1 MNTDFE
7 LVQVHEA
14 NGYAEIVVRDKNNRI
29 VYAGNLLKVDNPGDY
44 APPGYWKNVKTDQI

>member
-1 MNTDFE
+1 MKSDFE

-29 VYAGNLLKVDNPGDY
+29 VYTGNLLKVDNPGAY
-44 APPGYWKNVKTDQI
+44 APPGYWKKNGQL